1 MSLQVRFAWLLALVA
16 LSAGIV
22 VGSALWSIHLLDRE
36 VAAPFASVTSALDQ
50 LGRTKRDVW
59 TLARLLLGEEAPRVA
74 IPESPRDGARAGVT
88 EESPRAEFERILV
101 ELRARVEALSA
112 DDAFVARAGGGAW
125 RNLAARM
132 TGAMDAGARWWE
144 SGDEAARHAASE
156 EFLALHELLERAET
170 ETLRT
175 ARLTLDFG
183 KRVRSAALVSLGLAV
198 GFAALM
204 VALGALRVRWWVL
217 RPVGALRQAAARI
230 GAGEFTHRVALPA
243 RPGGGATRDE
253 LALLASEVNHMAEMV
268 ASMQQERVARERLA
282 AVGEMVRRIV
292 HNLRTPLSGI
302 RALAEDSL
310 HDIPQGAT
318 EARENQAR
326 IMGSVDRFE
335 RWLADLLAGT
345 TALDLKFEPRDPSEW
360 LGRVV
365 DTLRP
370 MAEARGVS
378 LRLDTAAAPDHAEFD
393 PRHLEQAVV
402 AVITNAVQVS
412 GRGSEVRVVA
422 RARRDPG
429 AGPEWE
435 VEVSDEGP
443 GIPPELLTRIFD
455 EHFTT
460 KADGTGM
467 GLALTKQ
474 VMTRHAGQI
483 SVSSGGR
490 GPGAPAP
497 AAGGRV
503 RGATFVMRLPVAMA
517 ANAPSGAGGGG
528 ARGQDSGH

>member
-36 VAAPFASVTSALDQ
+36 VAAPFASVTGALDQ

-59 TLARLLLGEEAPRVA
+59 ALARLLLGEEAPRVA
-74 IPESPRDGARAGVT
+74 IPDSPRDGTRA
-88 EESPRAEFERILV
+88 PRAEEPPREEFERIV
-101 ELRARVEALSA
+101 AELRARVDSLSA

-132 TGAMDAGARWWE
+132 AGAMESGARWWDT
-144 SGDEAARHAASE
+144 GDEAARHAASE

-175 ARLTLDFG
+175 ASLTLDFG
-183 KRVRSAALVSLGLAV
+183 RRVRSAALLSLGLAV
-198 GFAALM
+198 SFGALM

-217 RPVGALRQAAARI
+217 RPVGALREAAARI
-230 GAGEFTHRVALPA
+230 GAGEFTHRVALSA
-243 RPGGGATRDE
+243 RAGGGATRDE

-335 RWLADLLAGT
+335 RWLGDLLAGT
-345 TALDLKFEPRDPSEW
+345 TALDLKFEARIPAHW
-360 LGRVV
+360 LARVV

-370 MAEARGVS
+370 MAEAGSVS
-378 LRLDTAAAPDHAEFD
+378 LRLDASAAPDRAEFD
-393 PRHLEQAVV
+393 PRHLEQALV

-412 GRGSEVRVVA
+412 GRGSEVCVVGRV
-422 RARRDPG
+422 RRD
-429 AGPEWE
+429 AGDVREWE
-435 VEVSDEGP
+435 IEVSDEGP
-443 GIPPELLTRIFD
+443 GIPPELLARIFD

-474 VMTRHAGQI
+474 VMTRHGGQI
-483 SVSSGGR
+483 SVSSPAQGS
-490 GPGAPAP
+490 GAEPS
-497 AAGGRV
+497 AAGGRAK
-503 RGATFVMRLPVAMA
+503 GATFVMRLPVAMS
-517 ANAPSGAGGGG
+517 SGP
-528 ARGQDSGH
+528 ARGPGG